1 MVLNQDGAIEKELL
15 LSEEIILQVEGI
27 MQKNCKENS
36 CNLLKAPIE

>member
-27 MQKNCKENS
+27 MQKK
-36 CNLLKAPIE
+36 L